1 MPVEMPVEMPVKP
14 IRTRTEHS
22 RALAEIERLMG
33 AKRSSAQ
40 ADRLEVLAALVGVYE
55 AAHDPIELPEPID
68 AIEAHMA
75 ERGLGQADLA
85 RLLGSRSLASAIL
98 NRKRPMSLSV
108 IRTVARAWDIPADI
122 LVQPYRLQA
131 ERSRRAA

>member
-1 MPVEMPVEMPVKP
+1 MPVKP
-14 IRTRTEHS
+14 IRTRAEHG
-22 RALAEIERLMG
+22 RAIAEIERLMG
-33 AKRSSAQ
+33 AKRGSPQ
-40 ADRLEVLAALVGVYE
+40 ADRLEVLAALVVAYE
-55 AAHDPIELPEPID
+55 AAHDPIELPEPIE

-108 IRTVARAWDIPADI
+108 IRKLAKEWDIPTDI
-122 LVQPYRLQA
+122 LVQPYRL
-131 ERSRRAA
+131 EGHRSSRAA